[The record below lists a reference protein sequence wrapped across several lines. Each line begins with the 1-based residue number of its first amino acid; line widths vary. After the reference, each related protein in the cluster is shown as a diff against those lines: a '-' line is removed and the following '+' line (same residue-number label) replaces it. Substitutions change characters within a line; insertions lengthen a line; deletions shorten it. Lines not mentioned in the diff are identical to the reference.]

1 MIVEDNRG
9 WLLSNKS
16 KRLVTRHG
24 VEYYFYYVVTLWY
37 FNLSFYVEG
46 IKRKNCFYLIVYTP
60 IYLVCSET
68 DTLDPIYYG
77 IILLKFL

>member
-1 MIVEDNRG
+1 M
-9 WLLSNKS
+9 
-16 KRLVTRHG
+16 TRHG

-68 DTLDPIYYG
+68 DTFESKWNIVTSDLRYIDLYARM
-77 IILLKFL
+77 LTRH

>member
-1 MIVEDNRG
+1 M
-9 WLLSNKS
+9 
-16 KRLVTRHG
+16 TRHG
-24 VEYYFYYVVTLWY
+24 VEYYFYYIVTLWY

-68 DTLDPIYYG
+68 DTLDSKWN
-77 IILLKFL
+77 IITSDLRYIDLYARMLTRH